1 MFIHDM
7 NIGDLEGKGTI
18 YDANGEPILRSKEII
33 QGRFNGTCY
42 NWATRKKGK
51 IHGIKNFEGPGE
63 FIITNQRLLFLRHP
77 RVYPAG
83 YWAVGRQSGGLVG
96 DEIVGGG
103 DWQYA
108 LARSNRTK
116 EQGGLEFLE
125 VEMGDIKR
133 VNIGSSNAQIFINN
147 DDKFKL
153 IVDKITGE
161 KLADIFK
168 SS

>member
-1 MFIHDM
+1 M
-7 NIGDLEGKGTI
+7 NIGDLDGRGTI
-18 YDANGEPILRSKEII
+18 YDENNELILHPDEIVEK
-33 QGRFNGTCY
+33 RFVGTCL

-63 FIITNQRLLFLRHP
+63 FIITGQRLIFLRQP

-83 YWAVGRQSGGLVG
+83 YFAVGRQSGGLVG
-96 DEIVGGG
+96 DEFVGGG

-125 VEMGDIKR
+125 VKLNEIKR
-133 VNIGSSNAQIFINN
+133 INIGNNHAHIYIDN
-147 DDKFKL
+147 DDKFQL
-153 IVDKITGE
+153 IVDQITGE
-161 KLADIFK
+161 NLADIFK
-168 SS
+168 Q

>member
-1 MFIHDM
+1 M
-7 NIGDLEGKGTI
+7 NIGDLDGRGTI
-18 YDANGEPILRSKEII
+18 YDENNELILHADEIVEK
-33 QGRFNGTCY
+33 RFVGTCL

-63 FIITNQRLLFLRHP
+63 FIITSQRLIFLRQP

-83 YWAVGRQSGGLVG
+83 YFAVGRQSGGLVG
-96 DEIVGGG
+96 DEFVGGG

-125 VEMGDIKR
+125 VKLGEIKR
-133 VNIGSSNAQIFINN
+133 INICSGNAQIFIEN

-153 IVDKITGE
+153 IVDQITGE
-161 KLADIFK
+161 SLADIFK
-168 SS
+168 Q

>member
-1 MFIHDM
+1 M
-7 NIGDLEGKGTI
+7 NIGDLDGRGTI
-18 YDANGEPILRSKEII
+18 YDDNNELILKPDEII
-33 QGRFNGTCY
+33 EKRFIGTCL
-42 NWATRKKGK
+42 NWATRKKGR

-63 FIITNQRLLFLRHP
+63 FILTSQRLLFLRQP

-96 DEIVGGG
+96 DEFVGGG

-125 VEMGDIKR
+125 VKINEIKR
-133 VNIGSSNAQIFINN
+133 INICKNNAQIHIDN

-153 IVDKITGE
+153 IVDTDTGE
-161 KLADIFK
+161 KLAEIFK
-168 SS
+168 Q